1 MTLGEF
7 ADIIGYDRRHIRRL
21 MRQLFDTT
29 FMVGDKETRAIN
41 FTFGK
46 DMSSEEMKLYINP
59 SVYYAGDYDEKV
71 EILKAFFK

>member
-1 MTLGEF
+1 
-7 ADIIGYDRRHIRRL
+7 
-21 MRQLFDTT
+21 
-29 FMVGDKETRAIN
+29 MVGDKETRAIN